1 MNTKIKTEERI
12 CRLVACLGK
21 ETKPRRELM
30 AELGLRESSRR
41 NFRVN
46 YINPAIEQGY
56 VRMTIPGAP
65 SCPEQAMSLLKT
77 DLISLQ
83 NYHKT

>member
-1 MNTKIKTEERI
+1 M
-12 CRLVACLGK
+12 VACLGK

-46 YINPAIEQGY
+46 YISPAIGHGY
-56 VRMTIPGAP
+56 VRMTIPRVP
-65 SCPEQAMSLLKT
+65 SCPEQAYALTQNGLDLLAELPQ
-77 DLISLQ
+77 D
-83 NYHKT
+83 